1 MARDLDTFVALQATL
16 TALEQARQRL
26 AGIPDWMRALHDEH
40 AARKAE
46 IEALERSA
54 DEAARERRAAEATV
68 EDAQGKLR
76 KYQQQMNQVTT
87 QREYGALLQEIDTV
101 KALIAGGEQ
110 SGLSALERFEQL
122 QRELETVRERFREL
136 DERYGV
142 ELARWEAEKPGVA
155 AEAAGLE
162 RRAAEL
168 RASLPRPLVVQF
180 DRIRERLGGVALAP
194 VRVID
199 RGSRGPKEWH
209 CGACNYRLRPQAV
222 IEIRNRGALVYCE
235 SCKRLLYLE
244 EAAGG

>member
-1 MARDLDTFVALQATL
+1 
-16 TALEQARQRL
+16 
-26 AGIPDWMRALHDEH
+26 
-40 AARKAE
+40 
-46 IEALERSA
+46 
-54 DEAARERRAAEATV
+54 
-68 EDAQGKLR
+68 
-76 KYQQQMNQVTT
+76 
-87 QREYGALLQEIDTV
+87 
-101 KALIAGGEQ
+101 
-110 SGLSALERFEQL
+110 
-122 QRELETVRERFREL
+122 
-136 DERYGV
+136 V